1 MSPKLGVADTRRDQ
15 VKRAALE
22 SLMERGFADMSVKD
36 IARRAGV
43 STGILYHYFVNKDD
57 ILIQALAMAFRDAD
71 TALRRRVGV
80 VQGDG
85 ARLDA
90 YLLEAGTMGSVQQEA
105 AQILLAALGQV
116 GASEEVRGRLARLF
130 ADFRDYAREL
140 LLEAP
145 GDCAG
150 DPPPSPDGAGAP
162 YAESADV
169 AAALIVASGI
179 GLACQW
185 MVAPGSIDP
194 TACGRALQGL
204 FGSGPAPE
212 GSGGHPDEVASK
224 S

>member
-1 MSPKLGVADTRRDQ
+1 MADARREQ

-80 VQGDG
+80 AQGDG

-116 GASEEVRGRLARLF
+116 GASEEVRTRLARLF

-140 LLEAP
+140 LQEAS

-150 DPPPSPDGAGAP
+150 DPPPSPDGAGVPHA
-162 YAESADV
+162 ADADV
-169 AAALIVASGI
+169 AAALIVAAGI

-185 MVAPGSIDP
+185 AVAPGSVDP
-194 TACGRALQGL
+194 TACGAALQDL
-204 FGSGPAPE
+204 FGSRPAPA
-212 GSGGHPDEVASK
+212 GSGGYPDEAGSR